1 MSLSQ
6 LIAPVP
12 AIPKPAD
19 RCCDSDPYF
28 RARLEAIT
36 GTQQILANTDVCAI
50 HLGDAVQNLTTWAQQ
65 TNVRGQ
71 VIVLAIGGPDPG
83 RLAGTAGSG
92 ERQMPTSFAFS
103 VIPIDPLATNS
114 APGYRR
120 KPTVRPAPSGYRPS
134 RFAPAAHAWL
144 SAGGAA

>member
-1 MSLSQ
+1 MSTSQ

-19 RCCDSDPYF
+19 RCCDSAPYF

-36 GTQQILANTDVCAI
+36 GAQQILASTDVCAM
-50 HLGDAVQNLTTWAQQ
+50 HLGDAVQNLATWAQQ
-65 TNVRGQ
+65 TNVCGQ
-71 VIVLAIGGPDPG
+71 VIVLAIGGPEPG
-83 RLAGTAGSG
+83 CQASIVGPG

-103 VIPIDPLATNS
+103 VIPIDPLATNPAS
-114 APGYRR
+114 GYRR
-120 KPTVRPAPSGYRPS
+120 KPTVRPVPSGYRPS
-134 RFAPAAHAWL
+134 PFPPAAPAWL